1 MNGCY
6 VDFVRVVARV
16 LFIQHWQAEES
27 RAFRANPSRGM
38 YGLRDNVRT
47 RISTYQEPERMPALA
62 NSPQMIQM
70 FCRNCD

>member
-27 RAFRANPSRGM
+27 RAFRANPSRG
-38 YGLRDNVRT
+38 NVRIAGQCENPNQH
-47 RISTYQEPERMPALA
+47 ISRA
-62 NSPQMIQM
+62 
-70 FCRNCD
+70 